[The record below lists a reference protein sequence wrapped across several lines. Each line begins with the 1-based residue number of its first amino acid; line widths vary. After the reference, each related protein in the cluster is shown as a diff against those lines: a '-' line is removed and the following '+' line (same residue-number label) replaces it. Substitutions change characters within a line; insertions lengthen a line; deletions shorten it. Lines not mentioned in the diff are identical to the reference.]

1 MKLRTE
7 LIYEAA
13 LDDELFAELPT
24 LIAKSMGARSCVLHW
39 RDQNGVAEIFTHSGY
54 FSDGQMADYASNF
67 VAHDLWTDAGMQL
80 QRVNQAWNVSDIV
93 ANSDYDRSIFYND
106 WIRRMGDDTYHCV
119 GSVMQTSLGQGIV
132 GLHRG
137 KTQADFPERAIAQL
151 NGQVD
156 HLRRMFAI
164 RGRIGGLAERSN
176 LLDAIFTSGQQPAF
190 VLDRSG
196 GLLMANAAGDGF
208 LRSGRFLRSRKG
220 QFGPVLDEDRN
231 AYETAA
237 SEAAR
242 MDDPQASECLLRARD
257 GSVVMASLLPLPPT
271 SRAGVLVRI
280 DEPRKR
286 LPREVAAAHLQRGYH
301 LSAAEADVAL
311 RLGDGESIRE
321 ISDARR
327 SAIGTV
333 RTQVK
338 HILSKMDAKRQADI
352 VRKVAACWA

>member
-1 MKLRTE
+1 
-7 LIYEAA
+7 
-13 LDDELFAELPT
+13 
-24 LIAKSMGARSCVLHW
+24 
-39 RDQNGVAEIFTHSGY
+39 
-54 FSDGQMADYASNF
+54 
-67 VAHDLWTDAGMQL
+67 
-80 QRVNQAWNVSDIV
+80 
-93 ANSDYDRSIFYND
+93 
-106 WIRRMGDDTYHCV
+106 
-119 GSVMQTSLGQGIV
+119 
-132 GLHRG
+132 
-137 KTQADFPERAIAQL
+137 
-151 NGQVD
+151 
-156 HLRRMFAI
+156 
-164 RGRIGGLAERSN
+164 
-176 LLDAIFTSGQQPAF
+176 
-190 VLDRSG
+190 
-196 GLLMANAAGDGF
+196 MANAAGDGF